1 MGGGRQGL
9 WWGGGVAFSAYLK
22 NILIPAGASDLVIGE
37 GKSGERI
44 PPSPP
49 LRLTSAIPFGSM

>member
-1 MGGGRQGL
+1 MV
-9 WWGGGVAFSAYLK
+9 GGGVAFSAYLK

-44 PPSPP
+44 LPSPP

>member
-1 MGGGRQGL
+1 MVV
-9 WWGGGVAFSAYLK
+9 GGGVAFSAYLK